1 MTRHELAHPID
12 TPLTYDEELIVC
24 DPDMRGGQPTL
35 KGHRITVYEIAGPA
49 LAHGKLEVLVNL
61 YPWLNEQQVD
71 AAIRY
76 AKAHPRPH
84 RTEMLLPSNA
94 RLVSTRKVSLV
105 KSK

>member
-12 TPLTYDEELIVC
+12 TPLTNDEELIVC

-35 KGHRITVYEIAGPA
+35 KGHRITVYEIANTVKY
-49 LAHGKLEVLVNL
+49 HGYEEVYAL
-61 YPWLNEQQVD
+61 YPWVSKEKIE
-71 AAIRY
+71 AAVQY

-84 RTEMLLPSNA
+84 QTKMLLPSNA
-94 RLVSTRKVSLV
+94 RVIFTRKVSLV